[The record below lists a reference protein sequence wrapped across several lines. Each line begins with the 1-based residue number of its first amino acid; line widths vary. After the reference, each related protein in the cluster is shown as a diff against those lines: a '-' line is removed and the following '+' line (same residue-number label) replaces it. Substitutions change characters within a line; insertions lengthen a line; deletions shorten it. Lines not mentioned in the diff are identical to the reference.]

1 VTKSAARHQPLDP
14 IGDPMPDLFADVSC
28 PSCGRPHT
36 FRDSRS
42 GHHRPGSLFLF
53 TCPATGQEARFRSP
67 APEPVIL
74 CPAGTIPA
82 QWVGD

>member
-1 VTKSAARHQPLDP
+1 
-14 IGDPMPDLFADVSC
+14 MPDLFPDVRC

-36 FRDSRS
+36 FRDSGAGR
-42 GHHRPGSLFLF
+42 HPAGSLYSF
-53 TCPATGQEARFRSP
+53 TCPATEQVATFRSP

-74 CPAGTIPA
+74 CPAGTLPA